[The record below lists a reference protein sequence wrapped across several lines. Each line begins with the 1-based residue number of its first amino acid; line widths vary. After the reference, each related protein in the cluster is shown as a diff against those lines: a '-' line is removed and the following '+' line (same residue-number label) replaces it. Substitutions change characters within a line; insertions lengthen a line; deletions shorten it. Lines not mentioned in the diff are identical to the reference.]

1 MKPTSIENTIIMLE
15 AIQSN
20 PYRILGVYS
29 NSPKK
34 DVVANKGKMT
44 AFLKVGRSV
53 SFPLDLSSILP
64 SLERNGDIVAK
75 ADAEL
80 SLPGEQIKHGQFW
93 FIKTTPFDDIA
104 FNHLLAGDMAGA
116 MDVWAKKSNM
126 SSLQNRLVCFLIKA
140 EYSQAIDCAEQLYA
154 NHSTEL
160 VSAIAGDTLR
170 MSSNDLIKSF
180 LDTLTSSSVVD
191 TSTLF
196 LMINNG
202 EWKSLLGDQ
211 LVAPLIQQI
220 EEAITEA
227 KRHTDGGAQENLKTG
242 TKLMNSTKPL
252 LKQLKGLLP
261 TSDLQY
267 QMIVDKLGLQI
278 LQCGINY
285 YNDSDD
291 EDAPHKAMK
300 LQKYAQSIVVG
311 SMAKDRCAENTK
323 ILQKIIDRLPPKEV
337 MEEYRAIINELE
349 AFCKRPDKIMYAKAL
364 LKNTKPHLDAMK
376 AKLQT
381 LQYSAV
387 GNLIKE
393 KHLELSTQIVGNALH
408 NLIEEVNA
416 VQEDARLNLYLD
428 REGTLDRIRKTLRE
442 AWEATMLMDAFEM
455 EAGFKSNRYVP
466 QKNSLKNLCSQL
478 GISTSVIPSYQ
489 SLTTAQTTRSYS
501 PSRTSSKSESN
512 NGCLIWILIWVVA
525 SVIIGAMIAAGD
537 GDFGVGFIVSGVVLS
552 WIYRF
557 FDN

>member
-1 MKPTSIENTIIMLE
+1 
-15 AIQSN
+15 
-20 PYRILGVYS
+20 
-29 NSPKK
+29 
-34 DVVANKGKMT
+34 
-44 AFLKVGRSV
+44 
-53 SFPLDLSSILP
+53 
-64 SLERNGDIVAK
+64 
-75 ADAEL
+75 
-80 SLPGEQIKHGQFW
+80 
-93 FIKTTPFDDIA
+93 
-104 FNHLLAGDMAGA
+104 
-116 MDVWAKKSNM
+116 M

-227 KRHTDGGAQENLKTG
+227 KRHTDGGAQENLKAG

-337 MEEYRAIINELE
+337 MEEYRAIMNELE
-349 AFCKRPDKIMYAKAL
+349 AFCKRPDKIVYAKAL

-376 AKLQT
+376 TKLQT

-387 GNLIKE
+387 GNLIKA

-416 VQEDARLNLYLD
+416 VQKDAQLNLYLD
-428 REGTLDRIRKTLRE
+428 REGTLDRIKKTLRE
-442 AWEATMLMDAFEM
+442 AWEATILMDAFDK
-455 EAGFKSNRYVP
+455 EADFKTNRYVP
-466 QKNSLKNLCSQL
+466 QKNSLRDLCRQL
-478 GISTSVIPSYQ
+478 GVST
-489 SLTTAQTTRSYS
+489 LTTPYISSVPPTRQTTSTTTR
-501 PSRTSSKSESN
+501 RTTSSKSESD
-512 NGCLIWILIWVVA
+512 NGCLIWILVWIVG
-525 SVIIGAMIAAGD
+525 SIIVGIIIDANGGD
-537 GDFGVGFIVSGVVLS
+537 GTGSFLGVGAVLS
-552 WIYRF
+552 IVYRVVQGLK
-557 FDN
+557 